1 MLCNKKM
8 YVFTKLDNVFTF
20 FFKCY
25 HTIISVCVSFCHQFW
40 VHFSPQQNALKELRN
55 ELQMMDGFFSA
66 MSFFF
71 YCPRNQS
78 NKQTN
83 KQSIKQSSL
92 WLSNVIIFAT
102 LWNLNS
108 SNTDT
113 YSKCAITP
121 ASNLFKYITMN
132 HAELTEIGDC
142 KTFQNASPISKEKI
156 PSGVC

>member
-1 MLCNKKM
+1 M

-71 YCPRNQS
+71 TVQETNLINKQINSQS
-78 NKQTN
+78 NNQVFDF
-83 KQSIKQSSL
+83 QML
-92 WLSNVIIFAT
+92 
-102 LWNLNS
+102 
-108 SNTDT
+108 
-113 YSKCAITP
+113 
-121 ASNLFKYITMN
+121 LFLQHFGI
-132 HAELTEIGDC
+132 
-142 KTFQNASPISKEKI
+142 
-156 PSGVC
+156 